1 MASTRERVIQAVA
14 ALVKSALP
22 KASHYR
28 NEEKERAITAG
39 GYVNVDD
46 GDPGEPEV
54 TLNPTTWIYEH
65 QIPVEVAANG
75 DRSARGATAEANLD
89 AMLQAIGLAVA
100 ADRTLG
106 GLCDYLMVQ
115 AAQTEGVTSEGA
127 AVSRYALVNIVAVYG
142 TTDPLN

>member
-1 MASTRERVIQAVA
+1 MPSKREQVIEAVA
-14 ALVKSALP
+14 ALVKGALP
-22 KASHYR
+22 KATFYR
-28 NEEKERAITAG
+28 NELQQKPIPVN

-65 QIPVEVAANG
+65 ELPVEVAAN
-75 DRSARGATAEANLD
+75 ATKTVKAEARLD
-89 AMLQAIGLAVA
+89 AMLQAIGAAVA

-106 GLCDYLMVQ
+106 GLCDYLQVS
-115 AAQTEGVTSEGA
+115 AASTEGLTAEGA
-127 AVSRYALVNIVAVYG
+127 PVSRLAVVAITAVYG

>member
-1 MASTRERVIQAVA
+1 MPSTRERVIMAVA
-14 ALVKSALP
+14 ALVKAALP

-28 NEEKERAITAG
+28 NEEKQRTIPAG

-54 TLNPTTWIYEH
+54 TLNPTTWVYEH
-65 QIPVEVAANG
+65 AIPVEVAANK
-75 DRSARGATAEANLD
+75 STSATAEARLD
-89 AMLQAIGLAVA
+89 TMLQAIGTAVA

-115 AAQTEGVTSEGA
+115 AAQTEGLTTEGA
-127 AVSRYALVNIVAVYG
+127 PVSRYALVTVVAVYG

>member
-1 MASTRERVIQAVA
+1 MPSTRERVIQAVA
-14 ALVKSALP
+14 ALVKDALP
-22 KASHYR
+22 KAAHYR
-28 NEEKERAITAG
+28 NEEKQRPISAG

-65 QIPVEVAANG
+65 QIPVEVAANAS
-75 DRSARGATAEANLD
+75 RTLTAEVRLD
-89 AMLQAIGLAVA
+89 TMLMVIGAAVA
-100 ADRTLG
+100 ANRTLG

-115 AAQTEGVTSEGA
+115 AAQTEGLTTEGA
-127 AVSRYALVNIVAVYG
+127 AASRYALVNIVAVYG

>member
-1 MASTRERVIQAVA
+1 MPSKREQVIEAVA
-14 ALVKSALP
+14 ALVKAALP
-22 KASHYR
+22 KAAHYR
-28 NEEKERAITAG
+28 NEVKQRTIPAN

-65 QIPVEVAANG
+65 ELPVEVAANAT
-75 DRSARGATAEANLD
+75 RTVTAETRLD
-89 AMLQAIGLAVA
+89 TMLQAIGTAVA

-106 GLCDYLMVQ
+106 GLCDYLQVG
-115 AAQTEGVTSEGA
+115 AASTEPLTAEGA
-127 AVSRYALVNIVAVYG
+127 PVSRLAVVAIVAVYG

>member
-1 MASTRERVIQAVA
+1 MPSKRERVILAVA
-14 ALVKSALP
+14 ALIKAALP
-22 KASHYR
+22 KAEHFR
-28 NEEKERAITAG
+28 NDAKQQPIGSG

-65 QIPVEVAANG
+65 QIPVDVAANPT
-75 DRSARGATAEANLD
+75 RTVLAETRLD
-89 AMLQAIGLAVA
+89 TMLQAIGTAIS

-106 GLCDYLMVQ
+106 GLCDYLMVT
-115 AAQTEGVTSEGA
+115 AATTEPLTAEGA
-127 AVSRYALVNIVAVYG
+127 PVSRYALIGIVAVYG

>member
-1 MASTRERVIQAVA
+1 MPSTRERVIQAVA
-14 ALVKSALP
+14 ALVKGALP
-22 KASHYR
+22 KAGHHR
-28 NEEKERAITAG
+28 NEEKQRTIPAG

-65 QIPVEVAANG
+65 QIPLEIAANAS
-75 DRSARGATAEANLD
+75 RTISAEIRLDTMMQAVGA
-89 AMLQAIGLAVA
+89 AVA

-115 AAQTEGVTSEGA
+115 AAQTEGLTTEGA

>member
-1 MASTRERVIQAVA
+1 MPSTREQVIQAVV
-14 ALVKSALP
+14 ALVKAALP

-28 NEEKERAITAG
+28 NEEKQRTIPAG

-65 QIPVEVAANG
+65 AIPVEVAANK
-75 DRSARGATAEANLD
+75 STSATAEARLD
-89 AMLQAIGLAVA
+89 TMLQAIGTAVA
-100 ADRTLG
+100 ANRTLG

-115 AAQTEGVTSEGA
+115 AAQTEGLTAEGA
-127 AVSRYALVNIVAVYG
+127 PVSRYALVTVVAVYG

>member
-1 MASTRERVIQAVA
+1 MPSTRERVIQAVA
-14 ALVKSALP
+14 ALVKEALP

-28 NEEKERAITAG
+28 NEEKQKPIPAG

-65 QIPVEVAANG
+65 QIPVEVAANANAS
-75 DRSARGATAEANLD
+75 RALTAEVRLD
-89 AMLQAIGLAVA
+89 TMLQAIGAAVA
-100 ADRTLG
+100 ANRTLG

-115 AAQTEGVTSEGA
+115 AAQTEGLTTEGA
-127 AVSRYALVNIVAVYG
+127 VASRFGLVTIVAVYG

>member
-1 MASTRERVIQAVA
+1 MPSTRERVIQAVVALAKA
-14 ALVKSALP
+14 ALPDAKQF
-22 KASHYR
+22 R
-28 NEEKERAITAG
+28 NESRQEAIPTG

-65 QIPVEVAANG
+65 AIPVEIAASG
-75 DRSARGATAEANLD
+75 TKTRTAEARLD
-89 AMLQAIGLAVA
+89 VMLQRLGAAVA

-115 AAQTEGVTSEGA
+115 AAQTEGLTAEGA
-127 AVSRYALVNIVAVYG
+127 LPSRYALVTVVAVYG